1 MGTIHLDYCKLE
13 TIDREFR
20 HKLFCGFG
28 NSNRLRLFLRFINIF
43 FFVLLDDFVSS
54 SFVVFSFS
62 FSLFFSLF
70 DSFAA
75 KHPLNGCRVTFC
87 SFKRMTDA
95 DGDRWKSLFTLDA
108 QSLVCLLIRFCLH
121 ASLISLSLSV
131 CVCVRSISVRFQQ
144 HERKCYDRPNFI
156 DRVCLIGRHPFT
168 ESCSPTHTHTRHTQ
182 TVKVTCV
189 WLLSFDRR
197 EKPWKL
203 MWAICKK
210 KTGIESHRSSVDTK
224 FHTSDKQ
231 TSYTLCWRANQV
243 LFHGGTDR
251 KTTGVG
257 RPV

>member
-1 MGTIHLDYCKLE
+1 
-13 TIDREFR
+13 
-20 HKLFCGFG
+20 
-28 NSNRLRLFLRFINIF
+28 
-43 FFVLLDDFVSS
+43 
-54 SFVVFSFS
+54 
-62 FSLFFSLF
+62 
-70 DSFAA
+70 
-75 KHPLNGCRVTFC
+75 
-87 SFKRMTDA
+87 MTDA

-251 KTTGVG
+251 KTTGLGVRSRLIWYSG
-257 RPV
+257 WDHNQNFYDLSFSILPSRNHAPPTSMLACRESWLCFLTRHAEEPDEIALPKKKVEFKKCRWIEEPVDR

>member
-131 CVCVRSISVRFQQ
+131 CARSISVRFQRWEEMLWQ
-144 HERKCYDRPNFI
+144 TQLHRPCMLNWAP
-156 DRVCLIGRHPFT
+156 PFHRILF
-168 ESCSPTHTHTRHTQ
+168 SHTHTHTTHTDGKGHLCLTFIFWQERETLEIDVSHLQEENGNRITSIQRRHKIPYIRQ
-182 TVKVTCV
+182 TDILYS
-189 WLLSFDRR
+189 LLACQSSPLSRRDGSENDR
-197 EKPWKL
+197 
-203 MWAICKK
+203 
-210 KTGIESHRSSVDTK
+210 
-224 FHTSDKQ
+224 
-231 TSYTLCWRANQV
+231 
-243 LFHGGTDR
+243 
-251 KTTGVG
+251 VG